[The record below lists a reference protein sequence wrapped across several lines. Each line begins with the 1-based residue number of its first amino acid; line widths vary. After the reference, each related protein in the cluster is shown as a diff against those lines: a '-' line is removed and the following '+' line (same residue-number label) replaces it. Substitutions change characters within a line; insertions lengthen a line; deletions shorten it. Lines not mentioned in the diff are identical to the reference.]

1 MKTFLTALILFVAAT
16 SMAAP
21 QSTTLGPQ
29 PIVEDYGKVVE
40 SLLTREAI
48 ADCIIRLDSLIDE
61 GEHGVVDD
69 QPHPGM
75 IETVTR
81 QGLHFE
87 FSASIIGKEAIIYY
101 LTISRGGKDFK
112 YSEATQFAAL
122 FADRAGLPHP
132 ITVTEGDKPIF
143 YAQWLIKPS
152 TWKAM
157 RKMMVK
163 VRAANRAEKDPLR
176 AFTSAV
182 NHELEGRASA
192 AIRNR

>member
-1 MKTFLTALILFVAAT
+1 MKSFLTSLILFVAAT
-16 SMAAP
+16 CMAAP
-21 QSTTLGPQ
+21 QSTTIGPQ
-29 PIVEDYGKVVE
+29 PVVEDYGKAVA

-48 ADCIIRLDSLIDE
+48 ADCIIRLDALINE

-69 QPHPGM
+69 QPDPGM

-87 FSASIIGKEAIIYY
+87 FSAAIIGKEAIIYY
-101 LTISRGGKDFK
+101 LTISRGGKNFK

-132 ITVTEGDKPIF
+132 INITEGDKPIF

-163 VRAANRAEKDPLR
+163 ARAEYRSEKDPLR
-176 AFTSAV
+176 AFTAAV
-182 NHELEGRASA
+182 NRELEARAQTP
-192 AIRNR
+192 IRNR